1 MAGDRKLRDLPA
13 PPSSDDLRASVREGV
28 ERDLEGD
35 GCEGGDRAGDGRQ
48 GEVLVGVGVLDFVGD
63 LGVVLEI
70 DVFSAAVALL
80 WIGSLV
86 WLPS

>member
-13 PPSSDDLRASVREGV
+13 PSSSDDLRASVREGV